1 MTLFLLTLACAGS
14 KTTEATEPAPST
26 ATKVETRD
34 AEARTESTAVAEVP
48 AEEAPSAELPEG
60 VKPVRDLLLARHA
73 DDLPD
78 KATLESHEGA
88 MGHLQ
93 WLAANDE
100 QMLVKARSLDL
111 LGYWEEALPGLRETA
126 ADTEAHS
133 KLRSAAIL
141 GLVRS
146 DLSDDEPSRALLT
159 TLSSDADERVASEAK
174 AALGSAG
181 E

>member
-1 MTLFLLTLACAGS
+1 MTLLLLTLACAGS
-14 KTTEATEPAPST
+14 KSAETPEPAPST

-34 AEARTESTAVAEVP
+34 AEARATAVVEVP
-48 AEEAPSAELPEG
+48 AEEEPAAELPEG
-60 VKPVRDLLLARHA
+60 AKPIRDLLLARHA

-88 MGHLQ
+88 LAHLT
-93 WLAANDE
+93 WLAENDQ
-100 QMLVKARSLDL
+100 QMLVMARALDL
-111 LGYWEEALPGLRETA
+111 LGYWDEALPMLRETA
-126 ADTEAHS
+126 ADTGKHS

-146 DLSDDEPSRALLT
+146 DLSDDEESRAVLT
-159 TLSSDADERVASEAK
+159 KLSGDADERVSAEAK
-174 AALGSAG
+174 AALGESS